1 MRGAN
6 AAAWS
11 TNTKRYR
18 VSRAGEWFHV
28 QHCIFLPLANNA
40 SNFAAVFAKEICPR
54 VHHTIGQDA
63 RGAGRVRKRR
73 DFVK

>member
-1 MRGAN
+1 
-6 AAAWS
+6 
-11 TNTKRYR
+11 
-18 VSRAGEWFHV
+18 
-28 QHCIFLPLANNA
+28 LPLANNA